1 MKLWDSFLET
11 VSDKNNLSDYK
22 TYYSVIVQWTK
33 KHMYCFT
40 PEIIAD
46 NNLDFLLSI
55 DINEYVTE
63 NPDIK
68 LMDEYERLKKLNP
81 NKRSES
87 AMLISDILREMITVK
102 SGIDCPECNNEMI
115 FCTGDNKIFL
125 SCDVCGYC
133 MAEKNIHIVLPASM
147 KQISEYHIK
156 KFHVPVDKLRRI

>member
-1 MKLWDSFLET
+1 MKLWDSYLET

-22 TYYSVIVQWTK
+22 AYYSATVRWTK

-46 NNLDFLLSI
+46 NNLDFLLNLDI
-55 DINEYVTE
+55 DEYITE
-63 NPDIK
+63 SPDIQ
-68 LMDEYERLKKLNP
+68 LETEYKRLKNLNP
-81 NKRSES
+81 SNKHIV
-87 AMLISDILREMITVK
+87 AMLIGDTLREMITIK
-102 SGIDCPECNNEMI
+102 SGTDCPECNNEMI

-133 MAEKNIHIVLPASM
+133 TAEKNIHIMFPASM

-156 KFHVPVDKLRRI
+156 KFHIPVDKFRRI